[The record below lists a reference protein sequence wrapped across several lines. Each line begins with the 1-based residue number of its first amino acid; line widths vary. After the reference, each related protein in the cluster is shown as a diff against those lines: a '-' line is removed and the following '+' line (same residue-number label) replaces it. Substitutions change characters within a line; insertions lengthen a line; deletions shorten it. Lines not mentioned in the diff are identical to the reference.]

1 MIENLKGYGP
11 PHARQKLEKIL
22 PLMRGKQQ
30 LEQRP
35 FRIEHRKHG
44 KMPAPAF
51 QKITKK
57 TRITG
62 SDTDQQHL

>member
-11 PHARQKLEKIL
+11 PHAPQQLEKL
-22 PLMRGKQQ
+22 LTLMRGKQQ
-30 LEQRP
+30 LEQRL
-35 FRIEHRKHG
+35 FRVKHRKHG
-44 KMPAPAF
+44 KMPASAF